1 MFFKMISD
9 ILIVTIP
16 AVIVAATAAI
26 VVKMMLKKDVETRRI
41 QIILEN
47 QKTITPLRLQA
58 YERIILFLERI
69 SPNSVVI
76 RLQTPNMTVQELH
89 RQMLIT
95 IRAEFEHNLS
105 QQLYV
110 SSKAWE
116 ATRNAKERT
125 IQMLNVCLQGLNSM
139 DNAMAYSQAIFE
151 KLIEIEKSPT
161 QEALEL
167 IKKEVRNLF

>member
-1 MFFKMISD
+1 MFLKMISQ

-16 AVIVAATAAI
+16 AVVVAVTAI
-26 VVKMMLKKDVETRRI
+26 LVIRQMLKKDLEAKKI

-47 QKTITPLRLQA
+47 QKTINPLRLQA

-69 SPNSVVI
+69 SPNSVIV

-110 SSKAWE
+110 STEAWE

-125 IQMLNVCLQGLNSM
+125 IQMLNMCLQGLNSM
-139 DNAMAYSQAIFE
+139 DNAMVYSQAVFE

-167 IKKEVRNLF
+167 LKKEVRNLF

>member
-1 MFFKMISD
+1 MFFKMISQ

-16 AVIVAATAAI
+16 TLVVAATA
-26 VVKMMLKKDVETRRI
+26 VVVLRMMLKKDIETKKI
-41 QIILEN
+41 QVVLQN

-69 SPNSVVI
+69 SPNSVII

-105 QQLYV
+105 QQLYI
-110 SSKAWE
+110 SSEAWE

-125 IQMLNVCLQGLNSM
+125 IQMLNMCLQGLNSM
-139 DNAMAYSQAIFE
+139 DNAMVYSQAVFE

-161 QEALEL
+161 QEAMEI
-167 IKKEVRNLF
+167 IKKEVRMLF

>member
-1 MFFKMISD
+1 MISQ
-9 ILIVTIP
+9 ILLVTIP
-16 AVIVAATAAI
+16 AVVVAVTAVLVI
-26 VVKMMLKKDVETRRI
+26 RQMLKKDLEARKI

-58 YERIILFLERI
+58 YERIIHFLERI
-69 SPNSVVI
+69 SPNSVIV

-110 SSKAWE
+110 STEAWE

-125 IQMLNVCLQGLNSM
+125 IQMLNMCLQGLNSM
-139 DNAMAYSQAIFE
+139 DNAMVYSQAVFE

-167 IKKEVRNLF
+167 LKKEVRALF

>member
-1 MFFKMISD
+1 MISE

-16 AVIVAATAAI
+16 TVVVAATAVI
-26 VVKMMLKKDVETRRI
+26 VLRMMLKKDIETKKI
-41 QIILEN
+41 QVVLQN

-69 SPNSVVI
+69 SPNSVIV

-110 SSKAWE
+110 SSEAWE

-125 IQMLNVCLQGLNSM
+125 IQMLNMCLQGLNSM
-139 DNAMAYSQAIFE
+139 DNAMVYSQAVFE

-167 IKKEVRNLF
+167 IKKEVRTLF

>member
-1 MFFKMISD
+1 MISQ
-9 ILIVTIP
+9 ILLVTIP
-16 AVIVAATAAI
+16 AI
-26 VVKMMLKKDVETRRI
+26 VVAITAILVIRQMLKKDLETKKI

-69 SPNSVVI
+69 SPNSVIV

-110 SSKAWE
+110 STEAWE

-125 IQMLNVCLQGLNSM
+125 IQMLNMCLHGLNAM
-139 DNAMAYSQAIFE
+139 DNAMVYSQAVFE

-167 IKKEVRNLF
+167 LKKEVRALF